1 MSIEDYENAV
11 NLINENAVL
20 SDFVGKCPEQLV
32 RKAEEKLNL
41 SFPKSYRHFLLNFGA
56 GNFGSEE
63 VYGIIKEDFENSGI
77 PDAIWY
83 TIKQRKEVNLPSN
96 LIVIYHTGREE
107 IFCLDTDKSGKQGES
122 ALVSYVIGVD
132 SKHQTYETIANDFGE
147 FLLKRVKL
155 ELGDSL

>member
-1 MSIEDYENAV
+1 MSTEDYENAL
-11 NLINENAVL
+11 NLINENEFL

-41 SFPKSYRHFLLNFGA
+41 SFPKSYKQFLLNFGA

-63 VYGIIKEDFENSGI
+63 VYGIVKEDFENSGI

-96 LIVIYHTGREE
+96 LVVIYHTGGEE
-107 IFCLDTDKSGKQGES
+107 IFCLDTNKPGKHGEP
-122 ALVSYVIGVD
+122 AVISYAIGVD
-132 SKHQTYETIANDFGE
+132 PKHQTYEIIANDFGE
-147 FLLKRVKL
+147 FLLQRVKL
-155 ELGDSL
+155 ELGIS